1 MDIEPAEPRKTG
13 HHKLDLM
20 LAGTAVFL
28 SIVSLGV
35 AVLHGHTME
44 RMAEANAQLV
54 QANSWPFLEFRSSN
68 HTGPGQNAISLTV
81 SNNGVGPA
89 KIYSAHV
96 RYRGAL
102 IKSWDRFLGDC
113 CTVAGEP
120 QLQFGSSESSPV
132 VLRAG
137 EAITLLN
144 VPQPGA
150 DSKAWAKLND
160 ERHQVSYKFCFCSVF
175 DDCWTTDGLTLRPQ
189 QVTTCPGMQQT
200 FPAKVAES
208 RSTSEESS

>member
-13 HHKLDLM
+13 HHKLDLI

-28 SIVSLGV
+28 SLVSLGV

-54 QANSWPFLEFRSSN
+54 QANSWPFLQFKTSN
-68 HTGPGQNAISLTV
+68 RTGPGQNAVALTV

-96 RYRGAL
+96 RYRGSL
-102 IKSWDRFLGDC
+102 IKSWDRFLSDC
-113 CTVAGEP
+113 CTVTGEP
-120 QLQFGSSESSPV
+120 QLQFAANEASPV

-137 EAITLLN
+137 EAITLLA
-144 VPQPGA
+144 VPEPEGG
-150 DSKAWAKLND
+150 SKAWAKLNE
-160 ERHQVSYKFCFCSVF
+160 ERHRVSYEFCFCSVF
-175 DDCWTTDGLTLRPQ
+175 DDCWATDGVTLRPQ
-189 QVTTCPGMQQT
+189 HVEMCPGMAAT
-200 FPAKVAES
+200 PTEADEGRATPGHPS
-208 RSTSEESS
+208 